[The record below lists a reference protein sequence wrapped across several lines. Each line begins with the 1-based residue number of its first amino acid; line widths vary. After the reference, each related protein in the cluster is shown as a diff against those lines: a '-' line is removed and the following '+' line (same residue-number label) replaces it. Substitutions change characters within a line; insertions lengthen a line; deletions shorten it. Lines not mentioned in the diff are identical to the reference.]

1 MRIQEVYKKDEI
13 REEIIKELVEDLR
26 RRRMMKEKLH
36 HAVDKMR
43 AAADGD
49 DHRKEQ
55 SKGKEHVRLV
65 HLPTDVGVRRR
76 VMTARDVEAR
86 DTSAQSSFSSS
97 HASSSVSASA
107 ATDPEDKWMRRE
119 EEEHLQHLGRREQ
132 IKLQHLGY
140 FWSQIRWI
148 LDVAGAVAFMVGVL
162 CYLIGTLQLKVP
174 PPRVPT
180 QSRIDARPP
189 VSLTIIICPT
199 SFLRA
204 RTTRTG
210 TIAPYWTLTAQEE
223 YQWVTAA
230 FNTGGAAFI
239 AGSYFYLVSTTE
251 SFLALRWHP
260 RSFAWCVCWLN
271 LIGSIL
277 YLLGSAIVVNTINST
292 ILIADWLPIFIGFT
306 IGSVIFVVAA
316 YLMIVEM
323 ANST

>member
-13 REEIIKELVEDLR
+13 REEIIKELEEDLR

-49 DHRKEQ
+49 DHRKEEP
-55 SKGKEHVRLV
+55 KGKEHVRLV

-97 HASSSVSASA
+97 HASSSISASG
-107 ATDPEDKWMRRE
+107 ATEPEDKWMRRE

-162 CYLIGTLQLKVP
+162 CYLIGTLQLRCATASRSQPSPNRP
-174 PPRVPT
+174 PP
-180 QSRIDARPP
+180 A
-189 VSLTIIICPT
+189 SLTDDHHLPCVI
-199 SFLRA
+199 SARA
-204 RTTRTG
+204 RRGQERSRRTG
-210 TIAPYWTLTAQEE
+210 
-223 YQWVTAA
+223 
-230 FNTGGAAFI
+230 
-239 AGSYFYLVSTTE
+239 
-251 SFLALRWHP
+251 
-260 RSFAWCVCWLN
+260 RSRHKRN
-271 LIGSIL
+271 ISG
-277 YLLGSAIVVNTINST
+277 
-292 ILIADWLPIFIGFT
+292 
-306 IGSVIFVVAA
+306 
-316 YLMIVEM
+316 
-323 ANST
+323 